1 MSETKLL
8 PCPFCGGEAD
18 IFEASE
24 DSFCALCTDCGVE
37 TPYQISAEEAI
48 ATWNR
53 RAEPENEP
61 LTLAEIY
68 ETENEP
74 LYFHCTVGRWS
85 LNGWHI
91 VNPIN
96 YDGVTFKDIQL
107 DNNEEH
113 VESLFNYGI
122 TWVAYRQ
129 KPEEDENEMG
139 NKRT

>member
-18 IFEASE
+18 IFEDSE

-53 RAEPENEP
+53 RTEPENEP

-74 LYFHCTVGRWS
+74 LYFHCTVGHWS

-91 VNPIN
+91 VKPVNLHYNRIAFN
-96 YDGVTFKDIQL
+96 DLQL
-107 DNNEEH
+107 DNNGDN
-113 VESLFNYGI
+113 VVTLYNYGI

-129 KPEEDENEMG
+129 KPEVTE
-139 NKRT
+139 